1 MDRKINYSCLLIIGL
16 RVEYDL
22 HKKNGERVV
31 RALARCEEC
40 RVPIYEPIDPNKSY
54 NVITTAFLATGGD
67 GFTVL
72 KDNYESQQEMGMY

>member
-1 MDRKINYSCLLIIGL
+1 MNYSCSLITGL

-22 HKKNGERVV
+22 HKQNGERVV
-31 RALARCEEC
+31 RALARCGEC

-54 NVITTAFLATGGD
+54 NVIMTAFLATGGD

-72 KDNYESQQEMGMY
+72 KDNYKSQQEMGI